1 MFTSGDGD
9 DFIDLL
15 EQITYQQ
22 QARQHF
28 RDIAS
33 GKHLDA
39 YMKYIFFII
48 KSLAILQLDHS
59 IKNVTKVLKQKKMQ

>member
-15 EQITYQQ
+15 EQLTYQQ

-48 KSLAILQLDHS
+48 KS
-59 IKNVTKVLKQKKMQ
+59 